1 MGIQCKKVRQ
11 NVNYNNVCETKLP
24 PNERNHVVDEV
35 TPTSNTATAETNR
48 FRCQHV
54 GEQQL
59 RSLRSSQ
66 PTPSPMPQSR
76 PLAAVAPAPAMPT
89 TTPPSPLPRTTATK
103 CVQNEQAELHMAQQ
117 QSNECDRCHNNDKE
131 RKIRSKKAPSS
142 SLKISIANKIIARF
156 TQLISFN
163 QDHKSSASSY
173 TNAVTIA
180 PTNKTNTNHNN
191 DIDIANFDRI
201 EESANTNDRNNSTK
215 HKYNNNRNNNNSV
228 NTHSQYFIRQ
238 SLSLYA
244 ASGFLLALCYL
255 VIPAAASI
263 DTPHPM

>member
-11 NVNYNNVCETKLP
+11 NVNYNNVCDAKWLP
-24 PNERNHVVDEV
+24 PPPSPPNDEAMPAGNH
-35 TPTSNTATAETNR
+35 TETDR

-54 GEQQL
+54 VGEQRL

-66 PTPSPMPQSR
+66 PTPSPMPQPRS
-76 PLAAVAPAPAMPT
+76 LATTPSAPT
-89 TTPPSPLPRTTATK
+89 TKPATK
-103 CVQNEQAELHMAQQ
+103 CVQREPAKLHLVQQ
-117 QSNECDRCHNNDKE
+117 QQQRQRQQSHENQCDRRGHCNDIE
-131 RKIRSKKAPSS
+131 RKLRSKKALSS
-142 SLKISIANKIIARF
+142 SLKITIANKIIARF

-163 QDHKSSASSY
+163 QDHKSSASPY

-180 PTNKTNTNHNN
+180 PTNKTNTNTNNNN
-191 DIDIANFDRI
+191 DNDYLDRI
-201 EESANTNDRNNSTK
+201 ESANTNDRNNSTK
-215 HKYNNNRNNNNSV
+215 HKYNNNNNNV
-228 NTHSQYFIRQ
+228 NNNPHSQYFIRQ

-255 VIPAAASI
+255 VIPAAALI